1 METRE
6 YTFFAPLEFR
16 ADETRQSPG
25 LLTGILMTYGQK
37 ANDRP
42 EMFRQDALYWDADT
56 GITITEQHD
65 RNAQVVR
72 TIPFLEGRELRIN
85 APLPNTT
92 RGRDTAANMSG
103 PLPLYSGLSVTFRAE
118 KESRQGGVR
127 VIERAFLAAAGLVD
141 TPSYL
146 TSKVEVREGVSGI
159 LLPEAG
165 TLWL

>member
-6 YTFFAPLEFR
+6 FTFFAPLEFR

-25 LLTGILMTYGQK
+25 LLAGTLMVYGQK
-37 ANDRP
+37 AKDRP
-42 EMFRQDALYWDADT
+42 EMFRQDSLYWDTDT

-65 RNAQVVR
+65 RNAQMVR
-72 TIPFLEGRELRIN
+72 TMPYLEGRELKIN

-92 RGRDTAANMSG
+92 RGRDTATNMAG

-141 TPSYL
+141 TPSYIAS
-146 TSKVEVREGVSGI
+146 TVEVREGLAVIGH
-159 LLPEAG
+159 PAAA